1 MEKRIQ
7 HLIESPSGPNNAL
20 AIELL
25 MSVEHYTLEQAIQM
39 LQFNRMTD
47 EIISIDIANIRLQYI
62 FDYQPILYVPMSYA
76 DIFRTVRIDDVPIEK
91 YTAKLH
97 ADEDVILKLGEEL
110 DPVQCETIQ
119 NDRLQM
125 ISVLSSLYKESN
137 V

>member
-7 HLIESPSGPNNAL
+7 HLIESPSGSNNAL

-39 LQFNRMTD
+39 LQFNRITD
-47 EIISIDIANIRLQYI
+47 EMISIDIANIRLQYI

-76 DIFRTVRIDDVPIEK
+76 DIYRTVRIDDIPIEE
-91 YTAKLH
+91 YTAKLY

-119 NDRLQM
+119 NDRIEM
-125 ISVLSSLYKESN
+125 ISVLSSLYKESK